1 MDNIVPQQNESNR
14 PKFLVDFML
23 GRLAKW
29 LRILGY
35 DTVYADRTFD
45 EKLILNSLKE
55 GRVLVTRNKRVSS
68 KRAWKLTLIKD
79 DKFPEQIKQLV
90 LEHKLNLNKD
100 YFFTRC
106 ALCNAELKPV
116 EDKETIRGLVPEYV
130 FKTSQKFSRCPDCGK
145 LFWPGTHY
153 DLLMKTLKFAGIK

>member
-1 MDNIVPQQNESNR
+1 MDNINR

-45 EKLILNSLKE
+45 EKLLLKSLNE
-55 GRVLVTRNKRVSS
+55 GRVIVTRNRRLSS
-68 KRAWKLTLIKD
+68 KRAWKLSLIKS

-90 LEHKLNLNKD
+90 SERKLNLDRN

-116 EDKETIRGLVPEYV
+116 DDKETIKTLVPEYV
-130 FKTSQKFSRCPDCGK
+130 FKTSQKFSRCPNCSK

-153 DLLMKTLKFAGIK
+153 DLLLKTLKLAGI